1 MTYTMYDSDTNAAF
15 PPGAYAYA
23 AYVDGGLADQPNY
36 EWIVA
41 NFPGAHHVSI
51 ALSPAND
58 ADFLDIENGAATV
71 SSAVGWYARQRARG
85 LARPG
90 FYASAYTMETSL
102 IPAYRAAGISRGN
115 LRLWSAHYGDG
126 PHICGPST
134 CGLTPIPMDGTQ
146 YNDAAFGRNLDASLL
161 TADFFGTAPPPIPPW
176 QEAMMRELPTISTTL
191 NNDDTH
197 LPHWLIHRIQL
208 VVNGVFHASP
218 QLTVNGVY
226 DAATAA
232 AVRKIQTGAGL
243 VADGIVG
250 PATWPV
256 LVGTT

>member
-15 PPGAYAYA
+15 PPGADAYA
-23 AYVDGGLADQPNY
+23 AYVDGALADQPNY
-36 EWIVA
+36 GWIVA
-41 NFPGAHHVSI
+41 HFPAAHHVSI
-51 ALSPAND
+51 ALSPAHD

-71 SSAVGWYARQRARG
+71 PSAAGWYARQRARG

-90 FYASAYTMETSL
+90 FYASAYTMEASL
-102 IPAYRAAGISRGN
+102 IPAYQRAGIGRGT

-134 CGLTPIPMDGTQ
+134 CSLTPITMDGTQ
-146 YNDAAFGRNLDASLL
+146 YTDAAFGRNLDASLL
-161 TADFFGTAPPPIPPW
+161 AADFFGTAPSPVPAW
-176 QEAMMRELPTISTTL
+176 QEAMMQALPTISTTL

-197 LPHWLIHRIQL
+197 LPHELIGRIQL
-208 VVNGVFHASP
+208 IANGIFHASP
-218 QLTVNGVY
+218 PLTVDGAY
-226 DAATAA
+226 GPASAAEI
-232 AVRKIQTGAGL
+232 RKIQTSYGL

-250 PATWPV
+250 PATWQV